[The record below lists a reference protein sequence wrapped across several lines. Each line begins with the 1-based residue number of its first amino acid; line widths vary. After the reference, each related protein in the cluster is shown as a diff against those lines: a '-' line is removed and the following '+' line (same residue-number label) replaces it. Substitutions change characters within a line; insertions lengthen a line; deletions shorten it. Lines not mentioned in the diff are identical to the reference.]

1 MLWDFSARARTLLL
15 YALRGIA
22 AVSRPS
28 VCSPSETLRYRGHIS
43 WTTSKI
49 ITLRSSFVGAPTSAI

>member
-1 MLWDFSARARTLLL
+1 MLWDFAAHARALLL
-15 YALRGIA
+15 CALHGIA

-28 VCSPSETLRYRGHIS
+28 VCSSSVTLRYRGDIN
-43 WTTSKI
+43 WTTLKI